1 MWTLEVYTYKIVW
14 IILTKGNCCRNLEMN
29 TQGLGILFF
38 GFMTGLLSRILCN
51 RSWSCSRT
59 GSWSGSDPGTRLRL
73 RRRLLDDDAWMGDGP
88 RRLLDDWHP
97 KGCGGSGKIC
107 RSAVMLFYILLWVWA
122 SRCVHRPPADL
133 QGCEEVLYVLPSGIL
148 PAVLISSAATNEPL
162 QLGSPACSFRS
173 WPA

>member
-73 RRRLLDDDAWMGDGP
+73 RRRLLDDLQRGWVTGQGDSLMTGI
-88 RRLLDDWHP
+88 RRAA
-97 KGCGGSGKIC
+97 GVRA
-107 RSAVMLFYILLWVWA
+107 RSAVPQWCFSTSYSGCELPVASIVHRLIFRVVRKYCTSSPVESHRLFRY
-122 SRCVHRPPADL
+122 HRPPL
-133 QGCEEVLYVLPSGIL
+133 
-148 PAVLISSAATNEPL
+148 
-162 QLGSPACSFRS
+162 RS
-173 WPA
+173 QYN